1 MNADEFRQAVTNQY
15 AEGTALGDAARNLI
29 NLYPQQSTDWQDAIY
44 QSGLSTDQ
52 NISVAG
58 KAGFMPFRVSLGY
71 NNERGTIKTSK
82 YERYTASVNLSP
94 KFFDDHLRVDINVK
108 GTINKNRFA
117 DSGAVGAAAFFDPY
131 QTNLW
136 Y

>member
-52 NISVAG
+52 KYIRSRKSRVHA
-58 KAGFMPFRVSLGY
+58 FPRVFRL
-71 NNERGTIKTSK
+71 
-82 YERYTASVNLSP
+82 
-94 KFFDDHLRVDINVK
+94 
-108 GTINKNRFA
+108 
-117 DSGAVGAAAFFDPY
+117 
-131 QTNLW
+131 QQ
-136 Y
+136 